1 MELNA
6 VIGAVVI
13 AGGIGFMTFLVLWSR
28 KTIQKIADKHLH
40 SAREIMEE
48 LRNDK

>member
-13 AGGIGFMTFLVLWSR
+13 AGGIGFMTYLVLWSHR
-28 KTIQKIADKHLH
+28 TIYCIANKHLH
-40 SAREIMEE
+40 SAMG
-48 LRNDK
+48 